1 MEKKKIFALGF
12 FDGVHLGHQTLLY
25 ACRQMA
31 EQAGVGTA
39 AITFEKHPRAL
50 FQTEVPGLINTT
62 ADRCSLLQKYG
73 MDEILTY
80 PVSTAVMGMPWRV
93 FLTELYRQYGA
104 SGFVCGVDFRFG
116 RKGEGDCEKLREF
129 CREFGLSCAVIPEQ
143 NLNGIR
149 ISSTHIRTLLEDGNV
164 AQANRFL
171 GHPHVLSG
179 EVVPGRQL
187 GRTIGI
193 PTANLLLPEGLL
205 TPRFGVYACKAIVEG
220 AEYMAVTNIGTRPT
234 VGGEHVT
241 VESFLLDFDGNL
253 YGKTLQLTF
262 YKFLRPEKKF
272 SSLSELK
279 EEILKNAQQTRNF
292 FAKSE

>member
-1 MEKKKIFALGF
+1 M
-12 FDGVHLGHQTLLY
+12 Y
-25 ACRQMA
+25 ACRRMA

-80 PVSTAVMGMPWRV
+80 PVSTAVMGMPWQV

-116 RKGEGDCEKLREF
+116 RKGEGDCENLREF
-129 CREFGLSCAVIPEQ
+129 CREFGLSCTVIPEQ

-149 ISSTHIRTLLEDGNV
+149 ISSTHIRKLLEDGNV

-193 PTANLLLPEGLL
+193 PTANLLLPEELV
-205 TPRFGVYACKAIVEG
+205 TPRFGVYACKATVDG
-220 AEYMAVTNIGTRPT
+220 KEYMAVTNIGTRPT
-234 VGGEHVT
+234 VDGESVT
-241 VESFLLDFDGNL
+241 VEPFLLDFSGDL
-253 YGKTLQLTF
+253 YGKKLQLAF
-262 YKFLRPEKKF
+262 YAFLRPEKKF
-272 SSLSELK
+272 DSLEALK
-279 EEILKNAQQTRNF
+279 EQINEDIANCRACCFKLWRLC
-292 FAKSE
+292 